1 LPARISRSGT
11 GHRSQKSVLLPL
23 LVLVMTPTLR
33 KQLIVFI
40 AFTALMT
47 AITAL
52 SYALTATTDGSDC
65 LRGSVD
71 HAEAC
76 PP

>member
-1 LPARISRSGT
+1 
-11 GHRSQKSVLLPL
+11 
-23 LVLVMTPTLR
+23 MTPMLR
-33 KQLIVFI
+33 KQLVVFI

-65 LRGSVD
+65 LRGFIDRV
-71 HAEAC
+71 EAC
-76 PP
+76 PS